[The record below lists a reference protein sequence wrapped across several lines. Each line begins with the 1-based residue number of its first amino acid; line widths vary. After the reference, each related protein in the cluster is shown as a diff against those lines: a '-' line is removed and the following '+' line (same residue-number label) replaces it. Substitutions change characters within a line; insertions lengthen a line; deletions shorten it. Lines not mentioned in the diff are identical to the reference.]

1 MTLRFPSGPKLMKEY
16 CRLFPLEI
24 YIMVFYLFSP
34 EPVMLAANIFKERSI
49 PQSTI
54 FQRLFTKA
62 GVTQAAH
69 LPRV

>member
-1 MTLRFPSGPKLMKEY
+1 
-16 CRLFPLEI
+16 
-24 YIMVFYLFSP
+24 MVFYLFSP